1 MSAYFSEPKPL
12 GWRVKVE
19 LELSNYTIKA
29 HLKNATGV
37 DTSKFAKKKYNLA
50 NLKSNIDMLDTDIL
64 KNVPTNHD
72 KHLLMINILLI
83 KNLIS

>member
-1 MSAYFSEPKPL
+1 MQL
-12 GWRVKVE
+12 V
-19 LELSNYTIKA
+19 LIHQNL
-29 HLKNATGV
+29 L
-37 DTSKFAKKKYNLA
+37 KKYNLA
-50 NLKSNIDMLDTDIL
+50 NSKSNIDILDTDIL